1 MIVLKECV
9 LDGRHQQFN
18 PKTRPSKQCEFCN
31 YHVDKSLISQGCQSG
46 SVVIVVQGLQV
57 VQVVMGVQG
66 VKVVKVAMVM
76 VKVAKVVNTEGLPC
90 SGRCSPTARKVLT
103 CSWQRRVST

>member
-31 YHVDKSLISQGCQSG
+31 YLLDKSLITQAFQSG
-46 SVVIVVQGLQV
+46 SIGQDGPGGPFGPFGGNNVIYQQD
-57 VQVVMGVQG
+57 
-66 VKVVKVAMVM
+66 
-76 VKVAKVVNTEGLPC
+76 
-90 SGRCSPTARKVLT
+90 
-103 CSWQRRVST
+103 